1 MHTQRPRARRCW
13 PRVCGI
19 VRALVVL
26 GMLVVPGIRVWALDD
41 EAARAT
47 LKGLPGVA
55 VGVGDLAPELADSG
69 ITTQQVQ
76 TEVEQQLRRAGLP
89 VFSGQEAGTP
99 PDMAFFAVY
108 VTTLRHTGGL
118 YAYAVDLAL
127 YQAAALLRDPT
138 PRSLTT
144 WTVGSIAL
152 VEASDRRAILTS
164 VSQHVD
170 QFIQAYR
177 AVNPRAR
184 VEQGRASAAA
194 ARARL
199 RRVQE
204 RLRAAGFPPGPLDG
218 RLGPQTRAALRQ
230 YQQHKGLGVTG
241 TLDRQTLET
250 LRMQ

>member
-1 MHTQRPRARRCW
+1 MHTQRPMARRCW
-13 PRVCGI
+13 PRVFGI

-26 GMLVVPGIRVWALDD
+26 DMLVVPGIHVWALDD

-47 LKGLPGVA
+47 LKGLPGVV
-55 VGVGDLAPELADSG
+55 VGVGNIAPEIEPSG
-69 ITTQQVQ
+69 VTKQQLQ

-89 VFSGQEAGTP
+89 VFSSQEASTR

-108 VTTLRHTGGL
+108 VTTLRHTGDL
-118 YAYAVDLAL
+118 YAYAVDLAV
-127 YQAAALLRDPT
+127 YQAAGLLRDPT

-144 WTVGSIAL
+144 WAVGSIAL
-152 VEASDRRAILTS
+152 VEASDLGAIFTS
-164 VSQHVD
+164 VSQQVD

-184 VEQGRASAAA
+184 AGRERTAAAA
-194 ARARL
+194 ARARM

-204 RLRAAGFPPGPLDG
+204 RLHAAGFSPGPLDG

-241 TLDRQTLET
+241 SLDRQTLES
-250 LRMQ
+250 LRIR